1 MPAQGARYSRCVII
15 VALLV
20 LAAALATYPLARSG
34 AAARPPLVA
43 NIPGQP
49 IWVRSEPP
57 FRFIVWIVAAAVAI
71 VLTVT
76 AIVFQ
81 PAFQVAAAFF
91 GLVILALITA
101 IFRRYASGCQEV
113 RDAATAFSPQIAMPY
128 AGKVGIHI
136 GMWAPWIE
144 RTGVRWVIVARTP
157 ALFHQ
162 LAQMYPQTPIVQGD
176 IPASVTGALYSHGAA
191 ANADFITASSATHV
205 FLGHGDSDKP
215 LSASERVL
223 QYDVVAVAGQAAID
237 RFAAAGL
244 DVPASRI
251 RVIGRPQT
259 EGIRG
264 GARRMPKNPT
274 VLYAPTWRHADDTL
288 NVSSLAVAD
297 RIVQALLDRGCT
309 VAFRRHFAGQ
319 NHVEAEAMIVRVN
332 ELLAA
337 DHERTQRPHAWGAEA
352 MDRPLVETF
361 NDADAMIS
369 DVSGIVVDFMAS
381 TKPLVMYAAQF
392 TDADAFREAHPTA
405 QAAYVID
412 RDLTQLDAALDAAL
426 GKDPLAAARSERAD
440 HYLGGPDRA
449 EPARRFMD
457 LVRELGA

>member
-1 MPAQGARYSRCVII
+1 VII

-34 AAARPPLVA
+34 AVARPPLVA

-57 FRFIVWIVAAAVAI
+57 FRLRVWFVAAALSV
-71 VLTVT
+71 VLTVV
-76 AIVFQ
+76 AIIAQ

-91 GLVILALITA
+91 GLAILSVITA
-101 IFRRYASGCQEV
+101 IFRRYRSGCQEV
-113 RDAATAFSPQIAMPY
+113 RDAVDAYRPRIAMPY

-136 GMWAPWIE
+136 GMWSPWID

-191 ANADFITASSATHV
+191 ANAEFIAASSATHV

-215 LSASERVL
+215 LSSSERVL
-223 QYDVVAVAGQAAID
+223 QYDLVAVAGQAAID

-244 DVPASRI
+244 DVPAQRI

-259 EGIRG
+259 EGITR
-264 GARRMPKNPT
+264 AASRVPVRPT

-288 NVSSLAVAD
+288 NISSLAVAD

-319 NHVEAEAMIVRVN
+319 NHAEAEAMIVRVN
-332 ELLAA
+332 ELLIT
-337 DHERTQRPHAWGAEA
+337 DHERTQRPHWWGAEA
-352 MDRPLVETF
+352 MERPLVDTF
-361 NDADAMIS
+361 NDADAMVS
-369 DVSGIVVDFMAS
+369 DVSGIVVDFLAS
-381 TKPLVMYAAQF
+381 NKPLVMYAAQF
-392 TDADAFREAHPTA
+392 TDADAFRTAHPTA

-412 RDLTQLDAALDAAL
+412 RDLTQLDAALAAAL
-426 GKDPLAAARSERAD
+426 GKDPLAAVRAERAD
-440 HYLGGPDRA
+440 HYLGGSDRA

-457 LVRELGA
+457 LVRELGT